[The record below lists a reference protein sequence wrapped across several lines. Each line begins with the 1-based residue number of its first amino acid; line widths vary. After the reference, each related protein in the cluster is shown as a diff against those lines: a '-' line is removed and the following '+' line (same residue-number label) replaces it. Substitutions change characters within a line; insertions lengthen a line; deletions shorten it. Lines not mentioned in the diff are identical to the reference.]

1 MFELSIIISTYK
13 NVEFLEECFSSIIN
27 SIKEQNVEVI
37 IGIDAC
43 LETYEYVKK
52 NKFPPYFRFV
62 FFEENQGPYII
73 FNSLSLESNSK
84 TLLFFGSDDIMC
96 ENMINDII
104 TESKTHKIVKPSYID
119 FENGEEIN
127 LKSKLIQ
134 SEGVFSIDKD
144 LFLSLNGFEPWLC
157 AADSDLSIRL
167 LKSNQ
172 KFKFTNKLS
181 FFRRVHPKGLTS
193 NLDTGGFSPIRKRYV
208 DMINKKKDETILEKL
223 HIHPFISTNDV
234 DINKVQSVNKLL
246 RNKTNKRNFINKFIF
261 KKWN

>member
-1 MFELSIIISTYK
+1 MFDLSIIISTYK

-27 SIKEQNVEVI
+27 SIKDQNVEVI

-43 LETYEYVKK
+43 LETYEYVK
-52 NKFPPYFRFV
+52 NNEFPSYFKFV
-62 FFEENQGPYII
+62 FFEKNQGPYII
-73 FNSLSLESNSK
+73 FNSLSLESKSK

-96 ENMINDII
+96 ENMVTDII
-104 TESKTHKIVKPSYID
+104 TESKTNKVVKPSYID
-119 FENGEEIN
+119 FEDGQEVN

-134 SEGVFSIDKD
+134 SEGVFSVDKD

-157 AADSDLSIRL
+157 AADSDFSIRL
-167 LKSNQ
+167 LKSGQ

-208 DMINKKKDETILEKL
+208 DLINKKKNEIILDTL
-223 HIHPFISTNDV
+223 HTYPFTSLDNV
-234 DINKVQSVNKLL
+234 NINKVQPINELL
-246 RNKTNKRNFINKFIF
+246 INKTNKRNFINKFIF
-261 KKWN
+261 QK